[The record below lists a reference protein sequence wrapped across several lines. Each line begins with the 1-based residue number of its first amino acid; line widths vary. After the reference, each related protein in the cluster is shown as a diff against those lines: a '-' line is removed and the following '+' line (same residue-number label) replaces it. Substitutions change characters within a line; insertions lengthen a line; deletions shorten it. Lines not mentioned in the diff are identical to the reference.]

1 MDGRTDGRVEINL
14 PYMRVGSGVPH
25 NCRSSFALAAAHIY
39 NTRDIRGASS
49 SFGEHDSTITEK
61 CIHQRGGM
69 KYRELAAGA
78 PRAVAPK
85 REK

>member
-1 MDGRTDGRVEINL
+1 
-14 PYMRVGSGVPH
+14 MRVGSGVPH
-25 NCRSSFALAAAHIY
+25 NCRLSFALAAAHIY

-61 CIHQRGGM
+61 CIHHRGGKRPSMAGM